1 MLSGCACDCVCVHLL
16 KGADF
21 SVDRETEHGVNG
33 QLLSNRD
40 LLKEYQESE
49 LLSLFLQEN

>member
-1 MLSGCACDCVCVHLL
+1 MCVCAHPL
-16 KGADF
+16 KDADF